1 MEKVY
6 IVAAQRTPIGKFN
19 GQLASKSAVELGAIA
34 IKAAVEKAML
44 TGDDIDQ
51 VLMGN
56 VIQAGTG
63 QNPARQASM
72 AAGLGEKVPA
82 ITINDVCA
90 SGMSSIDLAASL
102 IRAGQAQV
110 IVAGG
115 MESMSQAPYVLPQA
129 RHGYRFGNGT
139 LLDAMQSDALNDV
152 YGNYPMGIT
161 AENINDKYH
170 ITRQQQDEFA
180 LISHQRAVK
189 AQNVGYFKSE
199 IVPVE
204 VKKKRSTV
212 IVDTDEAPR
221 PDTTMEA
228 LSKLKPAFK
237 ADGSVT
243 AGNASGINDGGAALV
258 LASARAVERLGL
270 TPLAEWCASSIV
282 GLNPALM
289 GLGPYYAIK
298 KLLTDQQLA
307 IDDVATYEINEAFAT
322 QALVCQNLLRL
333 DPATVNPWGGAIALG
348 HPVGCSGARIIVT
361 MINEMN
367 RDNHKLGIASLCVG
381 GGMGEAVL
389 IKNIN

>member
-34 IKAAVEKAML
+34 INAAVEKAKL
-44 TGDDIDQ
+44 SGNDIDQ

-72 AAGLGEKVPA
+72 AAGLGEQVPA

-90 SGMSSIDLAASL
+90 SGMSSVDLAASL
-102 IRAGQAQV
+102 IRAGQANV

-115 MESMSQAPYVLPQA
+115 MESMSQAPYVLPKA
-129 RHGYRFGNGT
+129 RNGYRFGNGT

-152 YGNYPMGIT
+152 YGGYPMGIT
-161 AENINDKYH
+161 AENINDKYQ
-170 ITRQQQDEFA
+170 ITRHQQDEFA
-180 LISHQRAVK
+180 LMSHQHAVK
-189 AQNVGYFKSE
+189 AQKAGYFDSE

-204 VKKKRSTV
+204 VEQKRTTV
-212 IVDTDEAPR
+212 TVKVDEAPR
-221 PDTTMEA
+221 PDTSLAA
-228 LSKLKPAFK
+228 LAKLKPAFK
-237 ADGSVT
+237 SDGSVT

-258 LASARAVERLGL
+258 LASESAVNQLGL
-270 TPLAEWCASSIV
+270 TPLAEWQGSAVV
-282 GLNPALM
+282 GLDPALM

-298 KLLTDQQLA
+298 KLLKNQQMA
-307 IDDVATYEINEAFAT
+307 ADDVDTYEINEAFAT
-322 QALVCQNLLRL
+322 QALVCQNLLHL
-333 DPATVNPWGGAIALG
+333 DPSAVNPWGGAIALG

-361 MINEMN
+361 MINEMH
-367 RDNHKLGIASLCVG
+367 RDNHELGIASLCVG

-389 IKNIN
+389 LKKI